1 MGKISCRP
9 NRVKLMALRKINKKA
24 EKKLRRQQK
33 TNGFIPPKHVTI
45 TNCKC
50 KYESVEEETE
60 ARTEAA
66 AEQIGIMRSKLPILL
81 NRLRKIPDPRNPE
94 KSKHK
99 LTVIMIYGILT
110 FIYQMAS
117 RREANRTMTRPI
129 FMENLMFLFPELET
143 IPHNDTLMRL
153 LARIDVY
160 QIESAHIELIRRL
173 IRNKKF
179 RRYLI
184 NKCYPIAID
193 GTQKIVR
200 EQIWCEE
207 CSERKVKSKKSKKEK
222 KAEKGEKVE
231 KVEKKEGEEKEP
243 KMQYFVYVLEAS
255 LAFQNGL
262 VIPLMSEFLNYAEGD
277 ISSDKQDCELNAF
290 KRLAKRLKK
299 EFGKLKIMVLLDGL
313 YPNGPIMELCLKN
326 HWQFMIVL
334 QDKSLKSVWD
344 EYLGLKK
351 LLPKNC
357 QIKKWGNRKQRFQ
370 WVNDIYYYYDSDRK
384 KIVLH
389 VVTCKEE
396 WQEIDKNT
404 GERVT
409 KTSNHAWISSKPLS
423 AKNVHERC
431 NLAARH
437 RWGIESGFLV
447 EKHQGY
453 QYEHCFSYNWNAMR
467 GYHYLM
473 RLAHMFNV
481 LAQYSVSFV
490 KYIKDMGVR
499 GTIQF
504 IRETMAASRL
514 NAVRVKALLSPPL
527 QIRLL

>member
-1 MGKISCRP
+1 MSKKSCHP
-9 NRVKLMALRKINKKA
+9 NRAKQLAQRKINKKA
-24 EKKLRRQQK
+24 KKILRQQQIA
-33 TNGFIPPKHVTI
+33 NGFIAPKHVTI

-66 AEQIGIMRSKLPILL
+66 INQIGIMRSQLPILL

-129 FMENLMFLFPELET
+129 FMENLMLLFPELES

-153 LARIDVY
+153 LARIDIC
-160 QIESAHIELIRRL
+160 QIESAHIELIRRM

-184 NKCYPIAID
+184 NRCYPIAID

-200 EQIWCEE
+200 DYIWSEE
-207 CSERKVKSKKSKKEK
+207 CSERKVKSKKRKEAK
-222 KAEKGEKVE
+222 EEKG
-231 KVEKKEGEEKEP
+231 KEP

-277 ISSDKQDCELNAF
+277 ISHDKQDCELKAF

-299 EFGKLKIMVLLDGL
+299 EFGKLKIMVLIDGL
-313 YPNGPIMELCLKN
+313 YPNGPIMELCQRN

-334 QDKSLKSVWD
+334 QNKSLKSVRD
-344 EYLGLKK
+344 EYEGLKK

-357 QIKKWGNRKQRFQ
+357 HIKKWGNRKQRFQ
-370 WVNDIYYYYDSDRK
+370 WVNDIDYYYDSDKK

-396 WQEIDKNT
+396 WLEIDK
-404 GERVT
+404 
-409 KTSNHAWISSKPLS
+409 
-423 AKNVHERC
+423 KNGC
-431 NLAARH
+431 
-437 RWGIESGFLV
+437 SG
-447 EKHQGY
+447 
-453 QYEHCFSYNWNAMR
+453 
-467 GYHYLM
+467 HY
-473 RLAHMFNV
+473 F
-481 LAQYSVSFV
+481 F
-490 KYIKDMGVR
+490 
-499 GTIQF
+499 
-504 IRETMAASRL
+504 
-514 NAVRVKALLSPPL
+514 
-527 QIRLL
+527 